1 MFYIY
6 EILFFF
12 VLSELVRYI
21 NEKGM
26 TDRGNGILGSR
37 VRLVFIFVWFI
48 FVKYIC
54 NTFWFHSDGIIKI
67 FLVKGLLRKM
77 VIKEFVFKY
86 FRGFRVFDGYDP
98 VNTQGFIKL

>member
-37 VRLVFIFVWFI
+37 VRLVFIFV
-48 FVKYIC
+48 
-54 NTFWFHSDGIIKI
+54 
-67 FLVKGLLRKM
+67 
-77 VIKEFVFKY
+77 
-86 FRGFRVFDGYDP
+86 
-98 VNTQGFIKL
+98 